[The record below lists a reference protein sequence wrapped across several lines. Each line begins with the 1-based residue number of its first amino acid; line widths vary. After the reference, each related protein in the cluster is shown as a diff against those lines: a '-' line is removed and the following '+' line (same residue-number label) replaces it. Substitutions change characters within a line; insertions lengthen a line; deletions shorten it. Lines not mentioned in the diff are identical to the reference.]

1 MVGGDT
7 PLESVFL
14 LLDSNSFKNYKD
26 WPLKLLGDGLEV
38 ETFTQRLKDKD
49 GRLKVE
55 RWVHGHMTFT
65 CGKIFP
71 GPNLDP

>member
-14 LLDSNSFKNYKD
+14 LLDSNSFENYKD

-49 GRLKVE
+49 GR
-55 RWVHGHMTFT
+55 RQ
-65 CGKIFP
+65 
-71 GPNLDP
+71 